1 MGDDDDD
8 MDMLRH
14 GGAHYVLVRP
24 GASLVGENTGHLG
37 APKESVG
44 IYALAYAYAIGV
56 DGWIVASPITCHM
69 DHIIDHVTE

>member
-1 MGDDDDD
+1 MG
-8 MDMLRH
+8 
-14 GGAHYVLVRP
+14 
-24 GASLVGENTGHLG
+24 
-37 APKESVG
+37 VG